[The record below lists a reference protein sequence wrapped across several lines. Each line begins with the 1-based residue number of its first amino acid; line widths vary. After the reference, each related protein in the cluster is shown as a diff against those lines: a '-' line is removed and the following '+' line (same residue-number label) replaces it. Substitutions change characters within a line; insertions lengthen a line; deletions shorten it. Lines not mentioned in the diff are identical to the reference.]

1 MVLRIIS
8 PDGTLFEGE
17 VTKVTLPGSMG
28 LFTVLDNHAP
38 LLSTLRAGGMLYET
52 REKEERKMTIEGGIV
67 DVKANSVSV
76 CI

>member
-8 PDGTLFEGE
+8 PDGILFEGE
-17 VTKVTLPGSMG
+17 VEKVTLPGTMG

-38 LLSTLRAGGMLYET
+38 LLSTLCAGEMLYQT
-52 REKEERKMTIEGGIV
+52 RGDGERKIAIEGGIV
-67 DVKANSVSV
+67 DVKANTVSV

>member
-17 VTKVTLPGSMG
+17 VTKVTLPGAMG

-38 LLSTLRAGGMLYET
+38 LLSTLRAGEMLYET

-67 DVKANSVSV
+67 DVKANIVSV

>member
-17 VTKVTLPGSMG
+17 VTKVTLPGTLG

-38 LLSTLRAGGMLYET
+38 LLSTLRAGEMNYET
-52 REKEERKMTIEGGIV
+52 ADKQEQKMEIEGGIV
-67 DVKANSVSV
+67 DVKANIVSV

>member
-8 PDGTLFEGE
+8 PDGTLYEGE
-17 VTKVTLPGSMG
+17 VTKVTLPGTMG

-38 LLSTLRAGGMLYET
+38 LLSTLKAGEMLYET
-52 REKEERKMTIEGGIV
+52 LDKQEKKMEIEGGIV
-67 DVKANSVSV
+67 DVKANTVSV

>member
-17 VTKVTLPGSMG
+17 VTKVTLPGAMG

-38 LLSTLRAGGMLYET
+38 LLSTLRAGEMLYET
-52 REKEERKMTIEGGIV
+52 REKEERKMTIEVGIV
-67 DVKANSVSV
+67 DVKANIVSV

>member
-17 VTKVTLPGSMG
+17 VTKVTLPGTLG

-38 LLSTLRAGGMLYET
+38 LLSTLRAGEMNYET
-52 REKEERKMTIEGGIV
+52 ADKQEQTMEIEGGIV
-67 DVKANSVSV
+67 DVKANIVSV

>member
-17 VTKVTLPGSMG
+17 VTKVTLPGAMG

-38 LLSTLRAGGMLYET
+38 LLSTLRAGEMLYET
-52 REKEERKMTIEGGIV
+52 REKEERKMTI
-67 DVKANSVSV
+67 
-76 CI
+76 

>member
-8 PDGTLFEGE
+8 PDGTLYEGE
-17 VTKVTLPGSMG
+17 VTKVTLPGTMG

-38 LLSTLRAGGMLYET
+38 LLSTLKAGEMLYET
-52 REKEERKMTIEGGIV
+52 PDKQENKMEIEGGIV
-67 DVKANSVSV
+67 DVKANTVSV